1 VGSLVSIREMLDAEG
16 EPSVRQAIE
25 LTVGVTYRVLAVFM
39 GASWRP
45 RLVCFTHR
53 APARLSV
60 HRRVFGTV
68 EFGHEFDGIVCN
80 AADLDAANPGAD
92 PVMARYTRR
101 LLEQAPR
108 KQPRVSDRVRAFIVL
123 LLPRGHC
130 RVEVVAQH
138 LGVDRRTV
146 ARHLAAEGT
155 SFGALVDE
163 LRRELLSRYL
173 KENVRSLSEISSL
186 LGFSEPSA
194 FSRWHRSQFGSA
206 ARTRRGRRPSSL
218 ALRR

>member
-1 VGSLVSIREMLDAEG
+1 
-16 EPSVRQAIE
+16 
-25 LTVGVTYRVLAVFM
+25 VGVTYRVLAVFM

-53 APARLSV
+53 APARLTV

-108 KQPRVSDRVRAFIVL
+108 KQPLVSDRVRAFIVL

-146 ARHLAAEGT
+146 TRHLAAEGT
-155 SFGALVDE
+155 SFSALVDE
-163 LRRELLSRYL
+163 LRRLLLSRYL
-173 KENVRSLSEISSL
+173 KEGARSLSEVSSL

-194 FSRWHRSQFGSA
+194 FSRWHRNQFGSA
-206 ARTRRGRRPSSL
+206 ARTRLARRPSSL
-218 ALRR
+218 ALHR